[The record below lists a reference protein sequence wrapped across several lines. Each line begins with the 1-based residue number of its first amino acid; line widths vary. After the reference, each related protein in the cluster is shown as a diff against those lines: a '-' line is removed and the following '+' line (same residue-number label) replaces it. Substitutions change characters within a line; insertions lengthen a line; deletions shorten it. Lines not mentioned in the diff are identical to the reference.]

1 MGLADLW
8 GHHWVGIL
16 LAASLLTMWS
26 LPAAAQLTLDTNPFT
41 TTQGEKDAVPSMSG
55 TPWATQTHGR
65 FIGLLAKPTI
75 SISQNTATEQMEQV
89 TFYCYTKDAN
99 VTIQWFFKD
108 VPLVFH
114 ERMQLSTD
122 GKNLTILTVQR
133 EDSGI
138 YKCEAQGFLH
148 VHRSDPTFLT
158 VNYGPDPFEIKLE
171 SGISSGEVVEVIEG
185 STVTLSVDTRSHPP
199 PDYSW
204 FLLNNSLPSS
214 SMRTFTIQAVSKE
227 HEGMYR
233 CLVSNIATHLLR
245 LSALE
250 VRVLEMLTEP
260 HIVPPTL
267 NLVENASSVTL
278 TCQTSHK
285 EAGVLWFLR
294 GQALLPNKHLVLS
307 ANNRSLVIHGLRRDD
322 TGPYECEVWNWGSR
336 ARSKAVR
343 LTISYGPDQ
352 VDITRGA
359 ASGAVSTVKA
369 ELNSSLTLYCQAE
382 SQPGAEF
389 QWTLEHSTTV
399 YMGQQLIIGTLTWE
413 HQGVYNCMASNP
425 LTQLARS
432 ASVLVTV
439 VGPRSSLS
447 ARVIVGIALGI
458 LIFIALTA
466 GLGYFLYN
474 RNAKRFSRKKAE
486 DPVQEAATPSSAEE
500 PCAESCSNWPKAM
513 YANLP
518 EPQGQVGVKEMLPP
532 DPLEQFYEK
541 DPPSTASGYYCHG
554 PRKPSSTVAL
564 DPLVPTLPKGNTESD
579 YEVFMPP

>member
-1 MGLADLW
+1 
-8 GHHWVGIL
+8 
-16 LAASLLTMWS
+16 MWS
-26 LPAAAQLTLDTNPFT
+26 LPAAAQLTLDANPFT
-41 TTQGEKDAVPSMSG
+41 
-55 TPWATQTHGR
+55 ATQ
-65 FIGLLAKPTI
+65 GLLAKPTI

-138 YKCEAQGFLH
+138 YKCEAQGFLQ

-171 SGISSGEVVEVIEG
+171 SGVSSGEVVEVIEG

-204 FLLNNSLPSS
+204 FLLNNSLPFS
-214 SMRTFTIQAVSKE
+214 SMRTFTIRAVSKE

-260 HIVPPTL
+260 HIVSPTL

-278 TCQTSHK
+278 ICQTSHK

-336 ARSKAVR
+336 ARSKALR

-369 ELNSSLTLYCQAE
+369 ELNSSLTLHCQAE

-466 GLGYFLYN
+466 GLGYFLYS

-486 DPVQEAATPSSAEE
+486 DPVQEAATPSSVEE
-500 PCAESCSNWPKAM
+500 PCAESCSTLGCHSISLDWPKAM

-518 EPQGQVGVKEMLPP
+518 EPQGQAGVKEMLPP

-541 DPPSTASGYYCHG
+541 DPPSTASGYYCNG
-554 PRKPSSTVAL
+554 PRKPPPTIAL

-579 YEVFMPP
+579 YEVLVNPEQNIYCQINPSV

>member
-1 MGLADLW
+1 MPTPGSMNMLQ
-8 GHHWVGIL
+8 IS
-16 LAASLLTMWS
+16 SLLTLWS
-26 LPAAAQLTLDTNPFT
+26 LSAAAQLTLDANPFT
-41 TTQGEKDAVPSMSG
+41 TTQ
-55 TPWATQTHGR
+55 
-65 FIGLLAKPTI
+65 GLLAKPTI

-138 YKCEAQGFLH
+138 YKCEAQGFLQ

-158 VNYGPDPFEIKLE
+158 VNYGPDAFEIKLE
-171 SGISSGEVVEVIEG
+171 SGVSSGEVVEVIEG

-260 HIVPPTL
+260 HIVSPTL

-336 ARSKAVR
+336 ARSKALR
-343 LTISYGPDQ
+343 LTISY
-352 VDITRGA
+352 
-359 ASGAVSTVKA
+359 
-369 ELNSSLTLYCQAE
+369 
-382 SQPGAEF
+382 
-389 QWTLEHSTTV
+389 
-399 YMGQQLIIGTLTWE
+399 
-413 HQGVYNCMASNP
+413 
-425 LTQLARS
+425 
-432 ASVLVTV
+432 
-439 VGPRSSLS
+439 
-447 ARVIVGIALGI
+447 
-458 LIFIALTA
+458 
-466 GLGYFLYN
+466 
-474 RNAKRFSRKKAE
+474 
-486 DPVQEAATPSSAEE
+486 
-500 PCAESCSNWPKAM
+500 WPKAM

-554 PRKPSSTVAL
+554 PRKPPPTVAL

-579 YEVFMPP
+579 YEVLVNPEQNIYCQINPSV